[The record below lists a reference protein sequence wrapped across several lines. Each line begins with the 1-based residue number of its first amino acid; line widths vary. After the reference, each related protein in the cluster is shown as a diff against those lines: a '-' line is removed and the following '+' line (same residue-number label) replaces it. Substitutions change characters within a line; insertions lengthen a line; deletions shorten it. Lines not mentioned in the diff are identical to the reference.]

1 MYKIEVINILKRHS
15 DKKTERERVIKS
27 PAFLLGA
34 AIWSHLSHS
43 WIDLNYMCK
52 TTTAS
57 FFKRIFFRFSFILLD
72 CDIYLSKFKKP

>member
-1 MYKIEVINILKRHS
+1 MQTTIRCYMYKIEVINILKGHS
-15 DKKTERERVIKS
+15 DKKTERVIKS

-52 TTTAS
+52 TKYKALGY
-57 FFKRIFFRFSFILLD
+57 R
-72 CDIYLSKFKKP
+72 